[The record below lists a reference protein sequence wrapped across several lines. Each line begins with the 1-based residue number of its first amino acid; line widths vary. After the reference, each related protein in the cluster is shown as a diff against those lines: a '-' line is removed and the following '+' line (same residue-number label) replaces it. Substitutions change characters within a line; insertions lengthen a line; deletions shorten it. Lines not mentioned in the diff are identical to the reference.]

1 MLLLERRIL
10 MESIEDKASKVSE
23 VVKIIKDKVKP
34 FSADLWST
42 FKEKT
47 LSIWSN
53 FSPTTK
59 SAIIIVLLIAFILVI
74 YKLSSVLIKS
84 FFKLLW
90 KVVTLPFKLAWD
102 VLKDLLTVL
111 GFREY
116 DQDVFEKKFKSDD
129 LTNEEREKFKRYIEN
144 KL

>member
-129 LTNEEREKFKRYIEN
+129 LTDEEREKFKRYIEN